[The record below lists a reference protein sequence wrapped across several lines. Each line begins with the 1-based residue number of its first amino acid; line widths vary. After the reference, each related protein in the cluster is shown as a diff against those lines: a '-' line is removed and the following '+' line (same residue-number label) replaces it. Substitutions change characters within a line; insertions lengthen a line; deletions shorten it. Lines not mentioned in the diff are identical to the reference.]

1 MFAII
6 SNLTVFHTVVWWYAV
21 FGSSADLKGFLT
33 QSRTLFVWREMLI
46 VLSCELDEGS
56 CLGTSFQ
63 GVFLNWMGSVNSS
76 RKVAPHTFH
85 GSPEL
90 IGSSTVKGTGPCEG
104 EQKFF
109 GLVLLPKPACCLN
122 LGLSFLLQKGLV
134 SSGVLKIDSL
144 TSNNLEIKRLS

>member
-6 SNLTVFHTVVWWYAV
+6 SNLTVFYTVVWWYAV

-33 QSRTLFVWREMLI
+33 QSRTLFVWKEMLI

-76 RKVAPHTFH
+76 RKVAPYTFH

-90 IGSSTVKGTGPCEG
+90 IGSSKGTGPCEG
-104 EQKFF
+104 GAEVFWVSIAAQASM
-109 GLVLLPKPACCLN
+109 LLN
-122 LGLSFLLQKGLV
+122 FGLSFLLQKGLV

-144 TSNNLEIKRLS
+144 TSNNLEIKHLS